1 MTDYSPS
8 TQAAQRWAAGAS
20 RELTIPVG
28 EVRTALLQ
36 AIRALGFATTSEQY
50 SMIEAERGSKLRGLS
65 LTRTRV
71 PVGIH
76 IAITSHGT
84 GCHVEVRVED
94 RWGSAARAGAAV
106 SVYADAFTE
115 VLAGLDDGLKRAD
128 PKAAA
133 SFPFWWRSLPEAQA
147 LAGSSAAG
155 AAARV
160 ENLVQRRT
168 SRLLNGPRTGPT
180 TAVAEAGL
188 ETVTFVAAD
197 AVAQIAA
204 DVVDGMLT
212 AGQVVAASPGQ
223 MPPTLVEQ
231 VQAMVVLL
239 EERLAA
245 MSRSGMRRD
254 LALPISET
262 DRPVITFL
270 HQQAALRERLPV
282 RLLMSCTT
290 CRLEKVIN
298 PDFVRMRERNRRI
311 KVLSSSVGAVFG
323 THNISPFI
331 LVGRLAQVKKS
342 DPDFVCLRCQGTDAD
357 EKPITFC
364 PRCGDRRTESVLR
377 TCAKCNLDLRTMLP
391 NPSVWRE
398 STALAAAPSPVSDGS
413 SPALD
418 APATVAP
425 PQIEATPFA
434 SAPEPPRT
442 PAGWHPDPW
451 NRFEIRYWD
460 GTHWTAH
467 VGSQGTTMLDDPAP
481 RRP

>member
-1 MTDYSPS
+1 M
-8 TQAAQRWAAGAS
+8 
-20 RELTIPVG
+20 
-28 EVRTALLQ
+28 
-36 AIRALGFATTSEQY
+36 
-50 SMIEAERGSKLRGLS
+50 
-65 LTRTRV
+65 
-71 PVGIH
+71 
-76 IAITSHGT
+76 
-84 GCHVEVRVED
+84 
-94 RWGSAARAGAAV
+94 
-106 SVYADAFTE
+106 
-115 VLAGLDDGLKRAD
+115 
-128 PKAAA
+128 
-133 SFPFWWRSLPEAQA
+133 
-147 LAGSSAAG
+147 AGSSAAG

-160 ENLVQRRT
+160 ENLVHRRT
-168 SRLLNGPRTGPT
+168 SRLLNGPRMGPT

-204 DVVDGMLT
+204 DAVDGMLT

-254 LALPISET
+254 LALPISEA
-262 DRPVITFL
+262 DRSVITFL
-270 HQQAALRERLPV
+270 YQQAALRERLPV

-398 STALAAAPSPVSDGS
+398 TAALAAAPSPVSDGS
-413 SPALD
+413 SPAVD

-481 RRP
+481 RGP